1 MGNGVYLSRSQS
13 SSEDSTARKKFTIS
27 GWYKLADNGDAGGW
41 KGFWSAAVDNNNYS
55 SLKQNADGYIIFEQK
70 SSGTG
75 VTWTSSGRYRDYCSW
90 YHIVVAYDS
99 AQASNTD
106 RVKVY
111 INGEQ
116 AAGTYGSF
124 TQDQEGFWGN
134 SSATA
139 GVGRYNNNT
148 GNSYMY
154 TGYMTHVV
162 CTIGY
167 ALAPTVFGET
177 DATTGM
183 WKVRGAPSGIT
194 YSANGFFLKFENS
207 GTMGA
212 DSSGNNNTFT
222 VNGTGGSNGTLV
234 QVTDVPDNNFATINP
249 IDVGRNFDQTEISEG
264 SLKSTSSGTT
274 TNNGDQIVSSMG
286 FAKGKWYWEIKLLS
300 NADSLFIG
308 VFNDVLGGRAPYH
321 ENYFYGIYGDGTGSH
336 SQIYQSQEGGQR
348 GYGTDSNPCF
358 SNNDICQ
365 VAFDCDNY
373 RLYIG
378 KNGLW
383 TDDNAASG
391 GSITSGS
398 AFNQSTPTGYYQIS
412 TAAAQAGFY
421 RSAVVKAGS
430 SVQFSAQ
437 YNFGNPQFTIASSNS
452 DANGHGSFEYAV
464 PSGFYA
470 LCTKNLNTYG

>member
-1 MGNGVYLSRSQS
+1 M
-13 SSEDSTARKKFTIS
+13 
-27 GWYKLADNGDAGGW
+27 
-41 KGFWSAAVDNNNYS
+41 
-55 SLKQNADGYIIFEQK
+55 
-70 SSGTG
+70 
-75 VTWTSSGRYRDYCSW
+75 
-90 YHIVVAYDS
+90 VAYDS
-99 AQASNTD
+99 TQGSNTD

-116 AAGTYGSF
+116 PAGTYGSF

-162 CTIGY
+162 CTVGY

-177 DATTGM
+177 DSTTGI

-207 GTMGA
+207 GAMGT

-222 VNGTGGSNGTLV
+222 VNGTGGSDGTLV

-249 IDVGRNFDQTEISEG
+249 VDVGTNFSQTEISEG
-264 SLKSTSSGTT
+264 SLKSVSSGTT
-274 TNNGDQIVSSMG
+274 TDTGDQLASSMG
-286 FAKGKWYWEIKLLS
+286 FAKGKWYWEIKGVS
-300 NADSLFIG
+300 NPENMFFG
-308 VFNDVLGGRAPYH
+308 VFNDVLGGRKPYH
-321 ENYFYGIYGDGTGSH
+321 ENYFYGIYGDGNGSN
-336 SQIYQSQEGGQR
+336 SQIYESQESAQK
-348 GYGTDSNPCF
+348 GYGIDGGTCF
-358 SNNDICQ
+358 SNNDIIQ

-378 KNGLW
+378 RNGLW

-391 GSITSGS
+391 GTITSGS

-421 RSAVVKAGS
+421 RAAVVKAGS
-430 SVQFSAQ
+430 SVTYSVQV
-437 YNFGNPQFTIASSNS
+437 NFGNPQFTIASSNS